1 MTEEFPLRRSEGS
14 PLGQGLLPGDL
25 ARIEVGS
32 FRHEMNLKE
41 VLAFFEHEDDDG
53 THDGDARRRT
63 VIALCGQPE
72 EIAPSSGSVKYSE
85 VSLRATVPADA
96 APGVYRF
103 QRLEAETY
111 GGRRVPFDA
120 STQERWRRWR
130 FLVMEESD
138 TPPTI

>member
-32 FRHEMNLKE
+32 FCHEMNLKE
-41 VLAFFEHEDDDG
+41 VLAFFEHEGYDG
-53 THDGDARRRT
+53 AHDGDARRH
-63 VIALCGQPE
+63 VIALRGQPK
-72 EIAPSSGSVKYSE
+72 EIAPSSGSAKYSE

-130 FLVMEESD
+130 FLVMEEPD